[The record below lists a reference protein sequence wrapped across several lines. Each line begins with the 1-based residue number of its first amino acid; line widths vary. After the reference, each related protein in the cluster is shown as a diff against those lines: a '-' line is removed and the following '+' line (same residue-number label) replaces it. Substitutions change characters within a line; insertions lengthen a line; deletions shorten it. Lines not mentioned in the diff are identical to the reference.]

1 MTGFDQRDTIGFA
14 AAQLSRLL
22 ANRLRDALVP
32 LGVQPAQAAA
42 LIEIARAEGLTQKE
56 LVERLDVE
64 QPGVA
69 RTLNGLEGDGWIT
82 RQSKAG
88 RSQGLYLTDKA
99 RAVVPEAARL
109 TAEINR
115 QALNELSRTE
125 RAHLIDRL
133 GEVISALKT
142 A

>member
-1 MTGFDQRDTIGFA
+1 M
-14 AAQLSRLL
+14 
-22 ANRLRDALVP
+22 
-32 LGVQPAQAAA
+32 
-42 LIEIARAEGLTQKE
+42 
-56 LVERLDVE
+56 
-64 QPGVA
+64 
-69 RTLNGLEGDGWIT
+69 
-82 RQSKAG
+82 
-88 RSQGLYLTDKA
+88 
-99 RAVVPEAARL
+99 VPEAARL